1 MDSAPLDS
9 EKDNLSLF
17 VQNRKRLVDYAT
29 TVTGT
34 TTQSEDIV
42 QEAWVRFSTVSQ
54 ADPNFVREPLRYL
67 FRIVRNIA
75 LDGRRAHISRSRYVI
90 SDNGSETTHLQPDER
105 AVPEVEIL
113 HRQQLA
119 IVRDALAELP
129 ERTRIAVELHR
140 LEGLKTREV
149 AARLGI
155 SVTRAHTLIAEGVA
169 HCRRRLKSF
178 P

>member
-1 MDSAPLDS
+1 MDS

-169 HCRRRLKSF
+169 YCRRRLKSF

>member
-1 MDSAPLDS
+1 MGSAPLDS

-90 SDNGSETTHLQPDER
+90 SDNRSETTHLQPDER

-119 IVRDALAELP
+119 IVRDAFAELP
-129 ERTRIAVELHR
+129 ERTRMAVELHR
-140 LEGLKTREV
+140 LEGLKTRRWPHGWES
-149 AARLGI
+149 RN
-155 SVTRAHTLIAEGVA
+155 TCPYLIAEGVA

>member
-9 EKDNLSLF
+9 KKDNLSLF

-129 ERTRIAVELHR
+129 ERTRMAVELHR

-169 HCRRRLKSF
+169 HCRRRLKSS